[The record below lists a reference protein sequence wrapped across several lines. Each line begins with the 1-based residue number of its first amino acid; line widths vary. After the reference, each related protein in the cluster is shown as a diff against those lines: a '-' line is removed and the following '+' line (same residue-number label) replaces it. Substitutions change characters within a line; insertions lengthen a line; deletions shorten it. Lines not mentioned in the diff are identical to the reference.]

1 MEELCEQCSHVH
13 SCVNCSKKALCLAVG
28 RRHVHCMKAMV
39 KSGAGVNDRDS
50 EGNTPV
56 ILAAMNGLEGILT
69 ELIKLGANVN
79 ICNKY
84 GGSAMLWAL
93 IKGSNNCVKLL
104 SRAGASMSKNKRLD
118 PLIIKVVNDRRF
130 EYLDVLGRAGAC
142 VNTKDSRG
150 EPLVVTMVKDVRY
163 DYLEFLVRAGADV
176 NAVDKENN
184 TPLIAAMKHLRDTEF
199 AMKCVKLLLRA
210 GAEVNIVDCKN
221 LNALSGYIVS
231 YVGSHVGKPT
241 NRKLCMMLL
250 AAGQKVEVAINH
262 TRTPVPEFLLQN
274 DLKLWLAHLC
284 REAIRTHLLQM
295 SPVNLFIRV
304 PQLGLPSLITDFLLY
319 GVEL

>member
-28 RRHVHCMKAMV
+28 RRHAHCMKIMV
-39 KSGAGVNDRDS
+39 KSGASVNCPDG

-69 ELIKLGANVN
+69 ELIQMGANVN

-93 IKGSNNCVKLL
+93 IKGHNNCVKLL
-104 SRAGASMSKNKRLD
+104 SKAGAGMSKNKRLD
-118 PLIIKVVNDRRF
+118 PLIIKVINDRRF
-130 EYLDVLGRAGAC
+130 EYLDVLGRAGAG

-150 EPLVVTMVKDVRY
+150 EPLVVTMVKDMRY
-163 DYLEFLVRAGADV
+163 DYLQFLVRAGADV

-184 TPLIAAMKHLRDTEF
+184 TALIAVTKHLKDSEF

-210 GAEVNIVDCKN
+210 GAEVNIMDCKN
-221 LNALSGYIVS
+221 LNALSVCIVS
-231 YVGSHVGKPT
+231 HVGSHVGKPI
-241 NRKLCMMLL
+241 NRKLCMVLF
-250 AAGQKVEVAINH
+250 AAGEKIAETIDQTQA
-262 TRTPVPEFLLQN
+262 PVPKYLLHN
-274 DLKLWLAHLC
+274 DLKLWLTHLC
-284 REAIRTHLLQM
+284 REVIRTHLLQM

-304 PQLGLPSLITDFLLY
+304 SQLGLPSLMTNFLLY